1 MLVEIEHILNCVTY
15 HKEAP
20 VLLSNTKSWDR
31 MVSLIHRALPTST
44 EVILSPSFKLSK
56 QMTIKVRW
64 SVVMSTAKDTLRCKE
79 DQKAHFE
86 EPSPI
91 MARFKTL
98 RMANRTWVMM
108 KAMTPFRSTSKSK
121 LSFQLEIPP
130 HLYTP
135 MMKKS
140 H

>member
-31 MVSLIHRALPTST
+31 MVFLIRRALPTST

-56 QMTIKVRW
+56 QMIIQVRW

-79 DQKAHFE
+79 DQKVHFE
-86 EPSPI
+86 EPSRI
-91 MARFKTL
+91 
-98 RMANRTWVMM
+98 MANRTWVMM
-108 KAMTPFRSTSKSK
+108 KAMTPFRSTSKSR

-135 MMKKS
+135 MMKRS